1 LFTAKAKMNVS
12 LLVLNRET
20 LFNLADD
27 SEHITDAIEEATQY
41 IIDNEVPK
49 CDYYHVRPDSLR

>member
-1 LFTAKAKMNVS
+1 MNVS

>member
-1 LFTAKAKMNVS
+1 LFTAKAKTNVS
-12 LLVLNRET
+12 LLVLNREI

-27 SEHITDAIEEATQY
+27 SEHITEAIEEATQY

-49 CDYYHVRPDSLR
+49 CVY